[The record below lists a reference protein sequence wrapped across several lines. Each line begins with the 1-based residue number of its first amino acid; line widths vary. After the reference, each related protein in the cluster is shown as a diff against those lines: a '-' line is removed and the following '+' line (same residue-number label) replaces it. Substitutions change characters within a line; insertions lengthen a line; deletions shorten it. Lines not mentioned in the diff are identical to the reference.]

1 MLTRPLSAAIAAACL
16 LAVGALP
23 TGALAM
29 GVPSAASGL
38 GNTLIQQ
45 IQKKKPAGANR
56 NCNQKAVD
64 QCATNKGKCMNSG
77 KPNCQSDYVACV
89 NWSGCNY

>member
-29 GVPSAASGL
+29 GGPLRRIRPRQYADPADPKEEAGRRKQELQSESRRSMCD
-38 GNTLIQQ
+38 QQ
-45 IQKKKPAGANR
+45 
-56 NCNQKAVD
+56 
-64 QCATNKGKCMNSG
+64 GKMHE
-77 KPNCQSDYVACV
+77 
-89 NWSGCNY
+89 